1 MIERGVTLDEINA
14 TLKDGRL
21 AKDAKQGTYGKVW
34 VFAYGREWIG
44 RVFAEK
50 EVSVYYKLEGD
61 NLIVLTVK
69 ARYGDNFER
78 DGNIHEI

>member
-14 TLKDGRL
+14 TLKDGWL
-21 AKDAKQGTYGKVW
+21 AKDSKQGTYGKVW

>member
-1 MIERGVTLDEINA
+1 M
-14 TLKDGRL
+14 
-21 AKDAKQGTYGKVW
+21 
-34 VFAYGREWIG
+34 
-44 RVFAEK
+44 
-50 EVSVYYKLEGD
+50 SVYYKLEGD